1 MSASTDLA
9 AAPGMGPGTRP
20 IGPPAVGR
28 VPGPRAE
35 AAVVGTLGV
44 HYGERLN
51 PADRFSPVGHPGPGL
66 RQSAPAAFPQ
76 LSGSLDWLL
85 GPALMELPQS
95 EDAFQLNIWAPED
108 ASDAPVMIYVPG
120 GAFISGA
127 GTGRW
132 YDGERLA
139 REGGCVVV
147 TVNYR
152 LGALALLGDEDTPR
166 NLAVTDLLQALRWI
180 SDNIAGFG
188 GNPDQVTLVG
198 QSAGAWY
205 AYLLS
210 QLPEAEGLFRRVALL
225 SLPWQPPLSAG
236 EYAERH
242 RLFTDALAGQ
252 AADQDA
258 PVEALLQAQVAVS
271 KAYAGRGLGLM
282 PAADGTVPVD
292 LFDFAAA
299 ARRLHVESLLLNST
313 QDEAAAFLRA
323 LPVAAVGREQLA
335 GFVSAHFEDVSCA
348 LAWLDEALPG
358 TTDHAKL
365 VEAMSLHQHRLAA
378 VELAEAV
385 TGEGIPATV
394 ARFAAGTPLAEDR
407 SPHCFEVP
415 FVFGDRDKWH
425 DAPMLSDLSEEAFDR
440 AGSELRSLLLGF
452 TADGTPRDA
461 AGAAVGAYDPAAPRL
476 HRIGPDGATTM
487 EPERGLS
494 PRR

>member
-1 MSASTDLA
+1 M
-9 AAPGMGPGTRP
+9 
-20 IGPPAVGR
+20 GR
-28 VPGPRAE
+28 VPGPEAQ
-35 AAVVGTLGV
+35 AAVVSTLGV

-51 PADRFSPVGHPGPGL
+51 PADRFSPVGASGPGL

-76 LSGSLDWLL
+76 LPGSLDWLL

-95 EDAFQLNIWAPED
+95 EDAFQLNIRAPED
-108 ASDAPVMIYVPG
+108 ARDAPVLVYVPG

-152 LGALALLGDEDTPR
+152 LGALALLGDEGTPR
-166 NLAVTDLLQALRWI
+166 NLAVRDLLQALRWI
-180 SDNIAGFG
+180 RDNIAGFG

-210 QLPEAEGLFRRVALL
+210 QLQEAEGLFRRTALL

-242 RLFTDALAGQ
+242 RLFMDALAGQ
-252 AADQDA
+252 AALQDA
-258 PVEALLQAQVAVS
+258 PVEALLQAQAAVS

-282 PAADGTVPVD
+282 PAADATVPAD

-323 LPVAAVGREQLA
+323 LPVATAGREQLA
-335 GFVSAHFEDVSCA
+335 GFVSAHFEDAAA

-358 TTDHAKL
+358 ATDHAKL
-365 VEAMSLHQHRLAA
+365 IEAMSLHQHRLAA
-378 VELAEAV
+378 VELAEAAI
-385 TGEGIPATV
+385 GEGIPATV

-415 FVFGDRDKWH
+415 FVFGNRAQWH
-425 DAPMLSDLSEEAFDR
+425 DAPMLSGLSEEAFDR

-452 TADGTPRDA
+452 TVDGTPRNA
-461 AGAAVGAYDPAAPRL
+461 AGAAVRAYDPAVPRL